1 MGKKTESK
9 HTVLEQMEKVDLRP
23 QIKRLTL
30 SDKGQ
35 SLYPPAQIC
44 QKKLIFFRTNVI
56 LCWSTDCSY
65 TQQQNKTKQ
74 KHSFVHLRYLSL

>member
-9 HTVLEQMEKVDLRP
+9 HTVLEQMEKADLRP

-56 LCWSTDCSY
+56 LCWSTVL